1 MLHIELLGSRRW
13 FREGERGATAGLLVG
28 KLVTLIA
35 PTPHYKCILRGLL
48 KIRGLIL
55 KNLGAMVKFG
65 GRQVDSQETEGL
77 FKKTPE
83 RWGIVLLY
91 CWIRLGWSRLNP
103 GRRVWAHAGAHL
115 FVDPQGSGTSWA
127 RHGRNQSH
135 WI

>member
-35 PTPHYKCILRGLL
+35 PTPHYIGILRGLL

-55 KNLGAMVKFG
+55 KNPGAMVKFG

-77 FKKTPE
+77 FKKNT
-83 RWGIVLLY
+83 
-91 CWIRLGWSRLNP
+91 
-103 GRRVWAHAGAHL
+103 
-115 FVDPQGSGTSWA
+115 
-127 RHGRNQSH
+127 
-135 WI
+135 